1 MEEYIKAYEY
11 ESNVNP
17 KLNSVP
23 IITKN
28 VKDCDNGINFIDNS
42 SLYNTNYKAT
52 APN

>member
-17 KLNSVP
+17 RLNSVP

-28 VKDCDNGINFIDNS
+28 VKDCDIGINYIDNGS
-42 SLYNTNYKAT
+42 VYNVEYKST
-52 APN
+52 

>member
-17 KLNSVP
+17 TLNTVP

-28 VKDCDNGINFIDNS
+28 VKECGVGIDFID
-42 SLYNTNYKAT
+42 
-52 APN
+52 

>member
-17 KLNSVP
+17 SLNTVP

-28 VKDCDNGINFIDNS
+28 VK
-42 SLYNTNYKAT
+42 
-52 APN
+52 